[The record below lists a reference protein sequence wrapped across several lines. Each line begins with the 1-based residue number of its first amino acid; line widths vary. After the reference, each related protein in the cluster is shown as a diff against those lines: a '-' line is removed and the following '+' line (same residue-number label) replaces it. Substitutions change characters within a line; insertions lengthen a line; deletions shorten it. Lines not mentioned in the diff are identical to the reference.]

1 MENMSAKARWK
12 LPVLLG
18 GAAVL
23 VAALF
28 AVSGGGE
35 PPPAEGVAERPVAV
49 APVSAPVSP
58 SPPSPMASMAASG
71 SQEDSL
77 EALLR
82 VPAAESSEEPRG
94 EYPVKMEALRAR
106 LPGNLYWEL
115 DAPTKDPQV
124 LQQRA
129 EARRKWNELFGKVQS
144 GDATE
149 EEIHRYYEY
158 RRKLSEDYLA
168 VANLM
173 LTEYGDQLPERDKGL
188 LGLSIQMHQ
197 DRLNAVPR
205 QVEEALARK
214 QLQDRRRE
222 EWIRNGKKP

>member
-1 MENMSAKARWK
+1 MEGMSAKARWK
-12 LPVLLG
+12 LPFLLG
-18 GAAVL
+18 VAAVL

-28 AVSGGGE
+28 AILGGGE
-35 PPPAEGVAERPVAV
+35 SPPAEVSERPVVV
-49 APVSAPVSP
+49 APSPAPAP
-58 SPPSPMASMAASG
+58 PPPPSPMAPVAASG
-71 SQEDSL
+71 SPEDEL
-77 EALLR
+77 DALLQ
-82 VPAAESSEEPRG
+82 VPAAESSEEPRA
-94 EYPVKMEALRAR
+94 EYPVKMEELRAR

-124 LQQRA
+124 LQRRA
-129 EARRKWNELFGKVQS
+129 ETQRKWNELFGKVQS

-149 EEIHRYYEY
+149 EEIHRYYDH

-197 DRLNAVPR
+197 DRLKAVPR

-214 QLQDRRRE
+214 QLQDQRRE

>member
-1 MENMSAKARWK
+1 MSVKTRWK
-12 LPVLLG
+12 LPLLLG
-18 GAAVL
+18 LGAVL

-28 AVSGGGE
+28 AALGGGE
-35 PPPAEGVAERPVAV
+35 SPPAEVVERPVAE
-49 APVSAPVSP
+49 APGSAPAPS
-58 SPPSPMASMAASG
+58 SPPGPLAPMAASG
-71 SQEDSL
+71 SPGDSL
-77 EALLR
+77 EALLQP
-82 VPAAESSEEPRG
+82 PAAQPSEEPRA
-94 EYPVKMEALRAR
+94 EHPVKMEELRAR

-124 LQQRA
+124 VQKRA
-129 EARRKWNELFGKVQS
+129 EAQRKWNELFGKVQS

-149 EEIHRYYEY
+149 EEIHRYYEH

-188 LGLSIQMHQ
+188 LGLSVQMHQ
-197 DRLNAVPR
+197 DRLKAVPR

-222 EWIRNGKKP
+222 EWIRNGKRP

>member
-1 MENMSAKARWK
+1 MSTKTRWK
-12 LPVLLG
+12 LPLLLG
-18 GAAVL
+18 SGAVL
-23 VAALF
+23 VVALL
-28 AVSGGGE
+28 AVLGGGE
-35 PPPAEGVAERPVAV
+35 RPLAEVPERPVAV
-49 APVSAPVSP
+49 APVPASAPSSP
-58 SPPSPMASMAASG
+58 QSPMAPMAAAG
-71 SQEDSL
+71 SRGDSL
-77 EALLR
+77 EALLQP
-82 VPAAESSEEPRG
+82 PAAESSEEPRA
-94 EYPVKMEALRAR
+94 EYPVKMEELRAR

-124 LQQRA
+124 LEKRA
-129 EARRKWNELFGKVQS
+129 EAQRKWNELFGKVQS

-149 EEIHRYYEY
+149 EEIHRYYDH

-188 LGLSIQMHQ
+188 LGLSVQMHQ
-197 DRLNAVPR
+197 DRLKAVPR
-205 QVEEALARK
+205 QEEEALARK